1 MQFSPAILSPCL
13 PSDLDTLT
21 FTEDT
26 AAFNIAVNFYIDG
39 VRAYRGVFFTP
50 TRVFNLRGV
59 ASLINDLT
67 DTTTPQLHTLSIS
80 YEKNGGAE
88 TYVIEGAK
96 YVPCRKRLQLSGY
109 EFFKTSF
116 LTAAASPRLTTVYST
131 ELLSWVNLTAEVEPV
146 NITAEWLTE
155 DDDVVTSSHVFT
167 AAVNNGIASLD
178 VSYYRFYADRP
189 TTANALLRYV
199 VAVGDLRHT
208 YVYDTTADSAA
219 PPRVLAFKN
228 LFGVTDTLLI
238 RGEIVRTDKP
248 EYTSAS
254 VYGAVKNYAIESVP
268 TFKANTGRLPDTSL
282 ELLADA
288 STARSLWLADSP
300 GIELTLTEA
309 DIENSSRYDGTVS
322 GTLTWR
328 EAHTDRLLAIGGETG
343 KVFDKTFDITFI

>member
-1 MQFSPAILSPCL
+1 MQFAPAILQPCV
-13 PSDLDTLT
+13 PSDLDTLI
-21 FTEDT
+21 FTEDS
-26 AAFNIAVNFYIDG
+26 AFTTLEVKFYIDG
-39 VRAYRGVFFTP
+39 ALAYNAHFVP
-50 TRVFNLRGV
+50 TGRTVTLRGV

-67 DTTTPQLHTLSIS
+67 DQDTQGLHTLSIS
-80 YEKNGGAE
+80 YKKDGGAE

-167 AAVNNGIASLD
+167 AAVNNGIASLN
-178 VSYYRFYADRP
+178 VSYYMFYADRP
-189 TTANALLRYV
+189 TTAKSLLRYV
-199 VAVGDLRHT
+199 VAVGDRRHT

-268 TFKANTGRLPDTSL
+268 TFKANTGRLPDTAL

-288 STARSLWLADSP
+288 ATARSLWLADAP
-300 GIELTLTEA
+300 DIELTLTEA
-309 DIENSSRYDGTVS
+309 EIENSSRYDGTVS

-328 EAHTDRLLAIGGETG
+328 EAHTDRLLAIGGKTG
-343 KVFDKTFDITFI
+343 KVFDQTFDITFI

>member
-50 TRVFNLRGV
+50 TREFKLRGV

-67 DTTTPQLHTLSIS
+67 DNTTPQLHTLSIS
-80 YEKNGGAE
+80 FEKNGGE
-88 TYVIEGAK
+88 EIYVIEGAK
-96 YVPCRKRLQLSGY
+96 FLTCRKRLAITGY

-116 LTAAASPRLTTVYST
+116 LTASAWPRETTVYST
-131 ELLSWVNLTAEVEPV
+131 EILSWVNSDGTAESV
-146 NITAEWLTE
+146 NIEAEWLTATN
-155 DDDVVTSSHVFT
+155 DIITSSHLFT
-167 AAVNNGIASLD
+167 SNVTNGISSLD
-178 VSYYRFYADRP
+178 VSPYRFYSAKP
-189 TTANALLRYV
+189 AEAVTLLRYTV
-199 VAVGDLRHT
+199 SAGNRRAT
-208 YVYDTTADSAA
+208 YTYDTVADSATQ
-219 PPRVLAFKN
+219 PRCLAFVN
-228 LFGVTDTLLI
+228 LFGVTDTILL

-254 VYGAVKNYAIESVP
+254 VYGAVKNYDTKNVP
-268 TFKANTGRLPDTSL
+268 TFKGYTGRLPDTAL

-288 STARSLWLADSP
+288 ATSSRLWLVDNP
-300 GIELTLTEA
+300 GTELTLTEA
-309 DIENSSRYDGTVS
+309 DIENSSRYDGFVS

-328 EAHTDRLLAIGGETG
+328 ESQTDRRLTIGGDAG
-343 KVFDKTFDITFI
+343 KVFDNTFDLTFI

>member
-39 VRAYRGVFFTP
+39 VRAYRGVFYTP
-50 TRVFNLRGV
+50 TREFKLRGV

-88 TYVIEGAK
+88 TYAIHGAK
-96 YVPCRKRLQLSGY
+96 YLTCRKRLAKTGN

-116 LTAAASPRLTTVYST
+116 LTASAWPRETTVYST
-131 ELLSWVNLTAEVEPV
+131 EMLSWINADGTAESV
-146 NITAEWLTE
+146 NIVAEWLTGAN
-155 DDDVVTSSHVFT
+155 DIVTSNHLFT
-167 AAVNNGIASLD
+167 STVKNGISSLD
-178 VSYYRFYADRP
+178 VSTYRFYSAKP
-189 TTANALLRYV
+189 AEAVTLLRYT
-199 VAVGDLRHT
+199 VAVGNRRAVYT
-208 YVYDTTADSAA
+208 YDTTADSATQ
-219 PPRVLAFKN
+219 PRCLAFIN
-228 LFGVTDTLLI
+228 LFGVTDTILL

-254 VYGAVKNYAIESVP
+254 VYGAVTNYDIQCVP
-268 TFKANTGRLPDTSL
+268 TFKGYTGRMPDTAL
-282 ELLADA
+282 GLLADA
-288 STARSLWLADSP
+288 ASSSRLWLVDNP
-300 GIELTLTEA
+300 GTELTLTEA
-309 DIENSSRYDGTVS
+309 DIENSSRYDGFVS

-328 EAHTDRLLAIGGETG
+328 ESHTERLLIGGDSG
-343 KVFDKTFDITFI
+343 RVFDEQFDFTFI

>member
-39 VRAYRGVFFTP
+39 VRAYRGVFYTP
-50 TRVFNLRGV
+50 TREFKLRGV

-88 TYVIEGAK
+88 TYAIHGAK
-96 YVPCRKRLQLSGY
+96 YITCRKRLAKTGN

-116 LTAAASPRLTTVYST
+116 LTASAWPRETTAYST
-131 ELLSWVNLTAEVEPV
+131 EILSWVNSDGESESVT
-146 NITAEWLTE
+146 IISEWLTA
-155 DDDVVTSSHVFT
+155 DNDIITSTHAFT
-167 AAVNNGIASLD
+167 SAVNNGISSLD
-178 VSYYRFYADRP
+178 VSTYRFYLAKP
-189 TTANALLRYV
+189 SEAVTLLGYK
-199 VAVGDLRHT
+199 VAAGNRRAT
-208 YVYDTTADSAA
+208 YTYDTVADSATQ
-219 PPRVLAFKN
+219 PRCLAFVN
-228 LFGVTDTLLI
+228 LFGVTDTILL

-254 VYGAVKNYAIESVP
+254 VYGAVTNYDTQNVP
-268 TFKANTGRLPDTSL
+268 TFKGYTGRMPDTAF

-288 STARSLWLADSP
+288 ATSSRLWLVDQP
-300 GIELTLTEA
+300 QIELTLIEA
-309 DIENSSRYDGTVS
+309 DLENSSRYDGFVS

-328 EAHTDRLLAIGGETG
+328 ESNTERLLQVGGDAG
-343 KVFDKTFDITFI
+343 RVFQDSFDLTFF